1 MTRPITDTFHIIQ
14 LIAALCMGFV
24 MSSTATAARS
34 QPAFLNSP
42 VQATFQRIPLARL
55 VSKLSIIS
63 DGIVILDHQIDPT
76 QHITLAC
83 QGESLR
89 TVLWRLADETETEI
103 AVLESSVWITPFGK
117 ASQLEQADRN
127 RQRALRQLPVTTQK
141 QLSTQRPLQW
151 QAGQQPA
158 SLIMDLLAQP
168 TTTGQPTTSG
178 QPATTGLTITTDG
191 LPEGIPHD
199 HLAAQTI
206 PPLTL
211 PEQLDLIAM
220 QYDQQLLWSR
230 GSESPSTLVVT
241 PAPLPPSSGTK
252 RRDPEQKPA
261 STRPPQNKMSD
272 RERYTLRVAAPFE
285 ELLQAI
291 SQRLNL
297 EPSIDTES
305 FKARSIN
312 AQEIVR
318 LEIKDAD
325 REQLLDAIV
334 KPLGLTWS
342 IANKTLYITAG
353 D

>member
-1 MTRPITDTFHIIQ
+1 MTRPITDTFHIIKI
-14 LIAALCMGFV
+14 IAALCMGFV
-24 MSSTATAARS
+24 MSGTATAARS
-34 QPAFLNSP
+34 QPAFLNRP

-55 VSKLSIIS
+55 VSKLSTIS
-63 DGIVILDHQIDPT
+63 DGIIILDRQIDPT

-89 TVLWRLADETETEI
+89 TVLWRLAHETETEI

-117 ASQLEQADRN
+117 ASQLEQADRK
-127 RQRALRQLPVTTQK
+127 RQQALRQLPVTTQK
-141 QLSTQRPLQW
+141 QLSTKRPLQW

-158 SLIMDLLAQP
+158 TLIMDLLAQSA
-168 TTTGQPTTSG
+168 TTGQSATS
-178 QPATTGLTITTDG
+178 GLTITTDG

-199 HLAAQTI
+199 HLAAQTN

-220 QYDQQLLWSR
+220 QYDQQLLWSQ
-230 GSESPSTLVVT
+230 GFESPSTLVVT
-241 PAPLPPSSGTK
+241 PAPLPPSSGKKT
-252 RRDPEQKPA
+252 RDPEQKPA
-261 STRPPQNKMSD
+261 STRPPQNKGSD

-297 EPSIDTES
+297 EPSIDMES

-312 AQEIVR
+312 AQEIIR

-342 IANKTLYITAG
+342 IDNKTLYITAG

>member
-14 LIAALCMGFV
+14 LIAALCMGLV
-24 MSSTATAARS
+24 MSGTATPARS
-34 QPAFLNSP
+34 QPAFLNRP

-63 DGIVILDHQIDPT
+63 DGIIILDHQIDPT

-83 QGESLR
+83 QVESLR

-117 ASQLEQADRN
+117 ASQLEQADRK

-158 SLIMDLLAQP
+158 SLIMDLLA
-168 TTTGQPTTSG
+168 

-261 STRPPQNKMSD
+261 STRPPQNKMSG

-312 AQEIVR
+312 AQEIIR

-325 REQLLDAIV
+325 REQLLYAIV

>member
-14 LIAALCMGFV
+14 LIAALCMGLV
-24 MSSTATAARS
+24 MSGTATPARS
-34 QPAFLNSP
+34 QPAFLNRP

-63 DGIVILDHQIDPT
+63 DGIIILDHQIDPT

-127 RQRALRQLPVTTQK
+127 RQRTLRQLPVATQK

-168 TTTGQPTTSG
+168 
-178 QPATTGLTITTDG
+178 ATTGLTITTDG
-191 LPEGIPHD
+191 LPERIPHD

>member
-14 LIAALCMGFV
+14 LIAALCMGLV
-24 MSSTATAARS
+24 MSGTATAARS
-34 QPAFLNSP
+34 QPAFLNRP

-55 VSKLSIIS
+55 VSKLSTIS
-63 DGIVILDHQIDPT
+63 DGIIILDRQIDPT

-89 TVLWRLADETETEI
+89 TVLWRLAHETETEI

-117 ASQLEQADRN
+117 ASQLEQADRK
-127 RQRALRQLPVTTQK
+127 RQRALRQFPVTIQR
-141 QLSTQRPLQW
+141 QLSTKRPLQW

-158 SLIMDLLAQP
+158 SLIMELLAQSA
-168 TTTGQPTTSG
+168 TIG
-178 QPATTGLTITTDG
+178 QPARTGLTITTDDF
-191 LPEGIPHD
+191 PEGIPHD

-206 PPLTL
+206 APLTL

-220 QYDQQLLWSR
+220 QYDRQLLWSQ

-241 PAPLPPSSGTK
+241 LATLPPSSGIKT
-252 RRDPEQKPA
+252 RDLEQKPA
-261 STRPPQNKMSD
+261 STRPPQNKGSD

-291 SQRLNL
+291 SQQLNL
-297 EPSIDTES
+297 EPSIDKES

-312 AQEIVR
+312 AQEIIR

-334 KPLGLTWS
+334 KPLGLAWS
-342 IANKTLYITAG
+342 IDDKTLYITAG

>member
-1 MTRPITDTFHIIQ
+1 MTRPVTDTFHIIQ
-14 LIAALCMGFV
+14 LSVALCMGLV
-24 MSSTATAARS
+24 VSGTATPARS
-34 QPAFLNSP
+34 QPAFLDRS

-55 VSKLSIIS
+55 VSKLSSMS
-63 DGIVILDHQIDPT
+63 DGIIVLDRQIDPT
-76 QHITLAC
+76 QYMTLAC

-117 ASQLEQADRN
+117 ASQLEQADRK
-127 RQRALRQLPVTTQK
+127 RQLALRQLPVTTQK

-206 PPLTL
+206 PRLTL
-211 PEQLDLIAM
+211 PEQLDLITM
-220 QYDQQLLWSR
+220 QYDQQLLWGQS
-230 GSESPSTLVVT
+230 SESPSTLVVT

-252 RRDPEQKPA
+252 KRETKQKPA
-261 STRPPQNKMSD
+261 STRPPQNKGSD

-285 ELLQAI
+285 ELLRAV

-312 AQEIVR
+312 AQEIIR
-318 LEIKDAD
+318 LEIKDANRD
-325 REQLLDAIV
+325 QLLDAIV

-342 IANKTLYITAG
+342 IDDKTLYITAS

>member
-1 MTRPITDTFHIIQ
+1 MAGRTTTSLTHHGPACT
-14 LIAALCMGFV
+14 ASNA
-24 MSSTATAARS
+24 STASQRQYTAT
-34 QPAFLNSP
+34 P
-42 VQATFQRIPLARL
+42 V
-55 VSKLSIIS
+55 
-63 DGIVILDHQIDPT
+63 
-76 QHITLAC
+76 
-83 QGESLR
+83 
-89 TVLWRLADETETEI
+89 
-103 AVLESSVWITPFGK
+103 
-117 ASQLEQADRN
+117 
-127 RQRALRQLPVTTQK
+127 
-141 QLSTQRPLQW
+141 
-151 QAGQQPA
+151 
-158 SLIMDLLAQP
+158 
-168 TTTGQPTTSG
+168 

-312 AQEIVR
+312 AQEIIR

>member
-14 LIAALCMGFV
+14 LIAALCMGLV
-24 MSSTATAARS
+24 MSGTATPARS
-34 QPAFLNSP
+34 QPAFLNRP

-63 DGIVILDHQIDPT
+63 DGIIILDHQIDPT

-127 RQRALRQLPVTTQK
+127 RQRTLRQLPVATQK

-168 TTTGQPTTSG
+168 
-178 QPATTGLTITTDG
+178 ATTGLTITTDG
-191 LPEGIPHD
+191 LPEEIPHD

>member
-24 MSSTATAARS
+24 MSGTATAARS
-34 QPAFLNSP
+34 QPAFLNRP

-55 VSKLSIIS
+55 VSKLSSMS
-63 DGIVILDHQIDPT
+63 DGIIVLDRQIDPT
-76 QHITLAC
+76 QYMTLAC

-117 ASQLEQADRN
+117 ASQLEQADRK
-127 RQRALRQLPVTTQK
+127 RQQALRQLSVTTQK
-141 QLSTQRPLQW
+141 QLSTRRPLQW

-158 SLIMDLLAQP
+158 TLIMDLLAQSA
-168 TTTGQPTTSG
+168 TTGQSATS
-178 QPATTGLTITTDG
+178 GLTITTDG

-199 HLAAQTI
+199 HLAAQTN

-220 QYDQQLLWSR
+220 QYDQQLLWSQS
-230 GSESPSTLVVT
+230 SESPSTLVVT
-241 PAPLPPSSGTK
+241 PAPLPPSLGKKT
-252 RRDPEQKPA
+252 RDPEQKPA
-261 STRPPQNKMSD
+261 STRPRQNNGSD

-297 EPSIDTES
+297 EPSIDMES

-312 AQEIVR
+312 AQEIIR

-342 IANKTLYITAG
+342 IDNKTLYITAG

>member
-14 LIAALCMGFV
+14 LIAALCMGLV
-24 MSSTATAARS
+24 MSGTATPARS
-34 QPAFLNSP
+34 QPAFLNRP

-63 DGIVILDHQIDPT
+63 DGIIILDHQIDPT

-83 QGESLR
+83 QVESLR

-117 ASQLEQADRN
+117 ASQLEQADRK
-127 RQRALRQLPVTTQK
+127 RQLALRQLPVTTQK

-168 TTTGQPTTSG
+168 
-178 QPATTGLTITTDG
+178 ATTGLTITTDG
-191 LPEGIPHD
+191 LPEEIPHD
-199 HLAAQTI
+199 HLAAQTT

-220 QYDQQLLWSR
+220 QYDQQLLWSQS
-230 GSESPSTLVVT
+230 SESQSTLVVT
-241 PAPLPPSSGTK
+241 PASLPPSSGTK
-252 RRDPEQKPA
+252 KRETKQKPTL
-261 STRPPQNKMSD
+261 TRPPKTEGSN

-285 ELLQAI
+285 ELFQAI

-297 EPSIDTES
+297 EPSIDTEA
-305 FKARSIN
+305 FKAHSIN
-312 AQEIVR
+312 TQEIIR
-318 LEIKDAD
+318 LEIKDANRD
-325 REQLLDAIV
+325 QLLDAIV

-342 IANKTLYITAG
+342 IDDKTLHVTAG

>member
-24 MSSTATAARS
+24 MSGTATAARS
-34 QPAFLNSP
+34 QPAFLNRP

-55 VSKLSIIS
+55 VSKLSTIS
-63 DGIVILDHQIDPT
+63 DGIIILDRQIDPT

-89 TVLWRLADETETEI
+89 TVLWRLAHETETEI
-103 AVLESSVWITPFGK
+103 AVLASSVWITPFGK
-117 ASQLEQADRN
+117 ASQLEQADRK
-127 RQRALRQLPVTTQK
+127 RQQALRQLPVTTQQ
-141 QLSTQRPLQW
+141 QLSTKRALQW

-158 SLIMDLLAQP
+158 TLIMDLLAQSAI
-168 TTTGQPTTSG
+168 TGQSATS
-178 QPATTGLTITTDG
+178 GLTISTDG

-199 HLAAQTI
+199 HLAAQTN

-220 QYDQQLLWSR
+220 QYDQQLLWSQ
-230 GSESPSTLVVT
+230 GFESPSTLVVT
-241 PAPLPPSSGTK
+241 PAPLPPSSGKKT
-252 RRDPEQKPA
+252 RDPEQKPA
-261 STRPPQNKMSD
+261 STRPPQNKGSD

-297 EPSIDTES
+297 EPSIDMES

-312 AQEIVR
+312 AQEIIR

-342 IANKTLYITAG
+342 IDNKTLYITAG

>member
-1 MTRPITDTFHIIQ
+1 MTRPVTNIFHPIQ
-14 LIAALCMGFV
+14 LSIAICIALV
-24 MSSTATAARS
+24 MSGAATPAWS
-34 QPAFLNSP
+34 QPAFLNRP

-55 VSKLSIIS
+55 VSRLSTIS
-63 DGIVILDHQIDPT
+63 DGIIVLDRQIDPT
-76 QHITLAC
+76 QYITLAC
-83 QGESLR
+83 EGESLH

-103 AVLESSVWITPFGK
+103 AILESSVWITPYSK
-117 ASQLEQADRN
+117 ASQLEQADRK
-127 RQRALRQLPVTTQK
+127 RQRTLRQFPVTAQK
-141 QLSTQRPLQW
+141 QLGTKRPLQW
-151 QAGQQPA
+151 LAGQQPA
-158 SLIMDLLAQP
+158 TLIMDLLAQP
-168 TTTGQPTTSG
+168 ITSG

-191 LPEGIPHD
+191 LPEEIPHD

-261 STRPPQNKMSD
+261 STRPPKNKMSN

-285 ELLQAI
+285 ELFQAI

-297 EPSIDTES
+297 EPSIDTEA
-305 FKARSIN
+305 FKAHSIN
-312 AQEIVR
+312 AQEIIR
-318 LEIKDAD
+318 LEIKDANRD
-325 REQLLDAIV
+325 QLLDAIV

-342 IANKTLYITAG
+342 IDDKTLHVTAG